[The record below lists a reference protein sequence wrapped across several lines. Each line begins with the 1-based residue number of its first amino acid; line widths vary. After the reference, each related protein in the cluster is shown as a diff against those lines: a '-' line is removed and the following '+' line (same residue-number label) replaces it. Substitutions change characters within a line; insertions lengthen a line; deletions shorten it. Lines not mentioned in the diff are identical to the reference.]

1 MASCAED
8 VANRRTEGN
17 EWFSQ
22 QIQEETYIKILY
34 MKCNTLKNFSS
45 KPNINN
51 FMLIIYLNLHI
62 KIYCLLQLF
71 DSYIFLD
78 KIIIGEIKSKHTN
91 NRFIVIHF
99 LFVKIITCIFFILH
113 SFKNYVYL

>member
-1 MASCAED
+1 MAFTIDTRE
-8 VANRRTEGN
+8 NIYT
-17 EWFSQ
+17 
-22 QIQEETYIKILY
+22 ILY

-45 KPNINN
+45 EPNINN